1 MAGGKLWGGRF
12 SGKLDPAAWEYNASL
27 PFDWRLAEVDVRGS
41 IAWAKA
47 LMKANVLTLDEQDQI
62 VKGLA
67 DILTEIRAGEFV
79 QLPGD
84 EDVHSAIERRLTEIA
99 GPVGGKLHTGRSR
112 NDQVATDFAL
122 WLLNAIK
129 EVDAQ
134 IKSVQTALVNRAES
148 DMGQIING
156 YTHLQRS
163 QPILLSHWWLSHFW
177 PLQRDRQ
184 RLAQLAERASVLPLG
199 SGAMAG
205 APFPIDR
212 QFLANQLGF
221 QTISANSLDGVGNR
235 DHAAEFLFSASLL
248 GVHLSHL
255 SEGLV
260 LYASSEFGFIE
271 LSDSYATGSSL
282 MPQKKN
288 PDTLEL
294 TRGKAA
300 TIIGRLTG
308 LLSMLKGLPSAY
320 DKDLQEDK
328 VPVFETFD
336 TLNLMLPVMAGLLNT
351 LEVKKERLTAAL
363 DPMVLATD
371 LSEYLVRKG
380 IPFREAHSLV
390 GKAVRRAAELSLR
403 LNQLPLSE
411 LQALH
416 PDFAEDVASVFDF
429 QASVARR
436 ETPGG
441 TGPKAVLI
449 QLQQAKSLLA

>member
-1 MAGGKLWGGRF
+1 MGGSKLWGGRF
-12 SGKLDPAAWEYNASL
+12 SGKLDPTAWEYNASL
-27 PFDWRLAEVDVRGS
+27 AFDWRLAEVDVRGS

-47 LMKANVLTLDEQDQI
+47 LMKSEVLTHDEQDQI
-62 VKGLA
+62 IKGLA
-67 DILTEIRAGEFV
+67 DILNEIRAGEFV
-79 QLPGD
+79 QKPAD
-84 EDVHSAIERRLTEIA
+84 EDVHTAIERRLTEIA

-122 WLLNAIK
+122 WLLAALK
-129 EVDAQ
+129 QVDTQ
-134 IKSVQTALVNRAES
+134 IKTVQTALVTRAEK
-148 DMGQIING
+148 DMGQLISG
-156 YTHLQRS
+156 YTHMQRS

-184 RLAQLAERASVLPLG
+184 RLAQLIERTSVLPLG

-205 APFPIDR
+205 TPFPIDR

-221 QTISANSLDGVGNR
+221 NSISPNSLDGVSNR
-235 DHAAEFLFSASLL
+235 DHAAEFLFMASLL

-255 SEGLV
+255 SEALII
-260 LYASSEFGFIE
+260 YASSEFGYIE
-271 LSDSYATGSSL
+271 LSDAYATGSSL

-294 TRGKAA
+294 TRGKSA

-336 TLNLMLPVMAGLLNT
+336 TLNLMLPVMAGVLNT
-351 LEVKKERLTAAL
+351 LEIRKERLNASL
-363 DPMVLATD
+363 DPNILATD
-371 LSEYLVRKG
+371 LAEYLVRKG
-380 IPFREAHSLV
+380 VTFRDAHSLV
-390 GKAVRRAAELSLR
+390 GKSVRLAADLSMR
-403 LNQLPLSE
+403 LDQVPLSE

-416 PDFAEDVASVFDF
+416 PAFEEDVTSVFDF

-436 ETPGG
+436 EVPGA